1 MAVCRGCRG
10 PLVNKKGTRPD
21 GVAAPTIAAGVRD
34 KVQGLRRLTLHG
46 IMSTLDLGKREA
58 KASTRTC
65 VRIPKTQSGWTRA
78 VRSLEA
84 TCIHACARVDAC
96 SSVPLGN
103 LGIGYCRFGIASL
116 KQGNGDQDSRSTK
129 GRTTVWAIVVD
140 RIM

>member
-1 MAVCRGCRG
+1 MVAGG
-10 PLVNKKGTRPD
+10 PLVKKEGTRPD

-34 KVQGLRRLTLHG
+34 NVQGLRRLTLHG
-46 IMSTLDLGKREA
+46 IMSTLDLGKREV
-58 KASTRTC
+58 KTSTRTC

-96 SSVPLGN
+96 SSVPLGT

-129 GRTTVWAIVVD
+129 GRTIVWP
-140 RIM
+140 